1 MNISEK
7 EPIDYVLS
15 PVKRV
20 FGNES
25 SIGILLFLSA
35 VAAMVVANSSWGA
48 EWYHHVWEQEI
59 NLSFGERSL
68 TLDLHH
74 FINDGLMSI
83 FFFLVGL
90 EIKRE
95 FLAGELSA
103 WRKAALPIGAAIG
116 GMVLPALI
124 FLIFTSGGEEAS
136 GWGIPMATD
145 IAFTLGLLN
154 LVRNRIYSSVRVFVT
169 SLAVVD
175 DIGAVLVIAFFYTSS
190 LSTHQLY
197 VAGGAWLLL
206 MLANKLGVRSVFFYT
221 FVGISVIWISFFYSG
236 IHPTIA
242 GILLAFTIPANT
254 RINRNQFVERI
265 ERLYARFLKTDSLA
279 NTYNS
284 ATEDR
289 LLSKM
294 RKAGSD
300 ARSPLQKAENSLHSF
315 VYFIVMPLFAFSNAG
330 VRIEDNFLEILLSP
344 VSLGVI
350 LGLLLGKFLGISLFS
365 KVLVWLG
372 LAELP
377 NQATWTQVY
386 GVAILAGIG
395 FTMSLFIAELAY
407 TQNIM
412 IEEAKSAII
421 VSSALAAIIGLVV
434 IRITNK
440 PKSIH
445 A

>member
-1 MNISEK
+1 MNVSDK

-15 PVKRV
+15 PVKRM

-35 VAAMVVANSSWGA
+35 LAAMVVANSSWGA

-95 FLAGELSA
+95 FLTGELSA

-124 FLIFTSGGEEAS
+124 FLMFTSGDAAA

-254 RINRNQFVERI
+254 RISRNQFVERI

-279 NTYNS
+279 NVYNS

-289 LLSKM
+289 LLNKM

-300 ARSPLQKAENSLHSF
+300 ARSPLQKAENTLHSF

-330 VRIEDNFLEILLSP
+330 VKIGDNFLEILLSP
-344 VSLGVI
+344 ISLGVI
-350 LGLLLGKFLGISLFS
+350 FGLLLGKFVGISLFS
-365 KVLVWLG
+365 KLLVKLG
-372 LAELP
+372 IAELP
-377 NQATWTQVY
+377 ANATWTQVY

-395 FTMSLFIAELAY
+395 FTMSLFISELAY
-407 TQNIM
+407 SNNMM

-434 IRITNK
+434 IRYTNK
-440 PKSIH
+440 RKDIN